1 MCALDSLLD
10 LSMLAASSLA
20 CQQGLLVAVKIT
32 PAIVQATYARFCVVS
47 PFRGWHL
54 PTPEDMKFIVTKHP
68 TKRGDYAHRNGRH
81 ELRVSAAVHDTLHAL
96 DMTVAHEMCHVKEMI
111 DGVWRNDV
119 AHSAYFCR
127 LADRVCKV
135 LLYDRGQF

>member
-1 MCALDSLLD
+1 
-10 LSMLAASSLA
+10 
-20 CQQGLLVAVKIT
+20 VAVKLT
-32 PAIVQATYARFCVVS
+32 PAMLHATYARLLTTS

-54 PTPEDMKFIVTKHP
+54 PPTDDVKFIVTKHP
-68 TKRGDYAHRNGRH
+68 TKRGDYRWNNGNNRH
-81 ELRVSAAVHDTLHAL
+81 ELRVSVAVHETLHAL
-96 DMTVAHEMCHVKEMI
+96 DMTVAHEMCHVKEMV

-119 AHSAYFCR
+119 AHSDYFCR